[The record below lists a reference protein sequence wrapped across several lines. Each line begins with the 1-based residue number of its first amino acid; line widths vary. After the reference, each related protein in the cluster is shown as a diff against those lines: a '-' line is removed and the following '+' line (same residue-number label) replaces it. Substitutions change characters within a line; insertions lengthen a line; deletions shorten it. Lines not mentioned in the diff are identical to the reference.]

1 MKSRRL
7 DTLALVAGALLLWQA
22 LHWIVGPNVISAP
35 IATIARAIELLQTRS
50 FWDHAV
56 STATAFGVASVIAIL
71 AGIVL
76 GLWLGLR
83 RFAGDVADPILGTLY
98 SIPKI
103 TLYPLILLI
112 FGLGISAKIAF
123 GVIHG
128 IFPIAIFTM
137 NAVRNVAPVP
147 RTDAV
152 VELLERR
159 ESGGELDEAAHTI
172 VQRAVAEIVSRQVE
186 IGIDVVSDGETA
198 KMSYATYVKDR
209 LTGFSEEGPT
219 KAARPHLDVAPFPDF
234 QRKME
239 LLTGARR
246 FKRVSCV
253 GPVAVRD
260 RAALQRDL
268 VNMKLATARVQPID
282 AFLNAASPG
291 VVASFLPNQYYTSH
305 EAYVEAVANAMSEEY
320 RAIVTAGFVIQIDCP
335 DLAMSRHT
343 AFQDLTEA
351 EFLKRAQF
359 HVEALNHALAGIPS
373 DKVRIHVCWGNYEGP
388 HTHDIDLAKILKT
401 ILALNAQG
409 LSLEAANPRH
419 EHEWTIWRDIKLPA
433 DKVLLPGV
441 IDTSTNYVEHPDL
454 VAQRI
459 VRFAELVGRARV
471 IASTDCGFGT
481 SAGYGKIDPEIA
493 FLKLGALVAGAARA
507 SKHLW

>member
-1 MKSRRL
+1 M
-7 DTLALVAGALLLWQA
+7 
-22 LHWIVGPNVISAP
+22 
-35 IATIARAIELLQTRS
+35 QTS
-50 FWDHAV
+50 QD
-56 STATAFGVASVIAIL
+56 
-71 AGIVL
+71 
-76 GLWLGLR
+76 
-83 RFAGDVADPILGTLY
+83 
-98 SIPKI
+98 
-103 TLYPLILLI
+103 LILTTHVGSL
-112 FGLGISAKIAF
+112 
-123 GVIHG
+123 
-128 IFPIAIFTM
+128 
-137 NAVRNVAPVP
+137 P

-159 ESGGELDEAAHTI
+159 ESGGDLDEAALTI
-172 VQRAVAEIVSRQVE
+172 VQRSVADIVSRQVE
-186 IGIDVVSDGETA
+186 IGIDVVSDGETT

-260 RAALQRDL
+260 SAALQRDL

-359 HVEALNHALAGIPS
+359 HVEALNHALTGIPS

-454 VAQRI
+454 VARVSLPAPI
-459 VRFAELVGRARV
+459 AASVRRLATAKSIRRLPSSSWVRWWPALRAP
-471 IASTDCGFGT
+471 ASTCGDRQLLQSSRLASLAPSTNDRSLAHAT
-481 SAGYGKIDPEIA
+481 SGCTSSPAPEVPKPQSVPA
-493 FLKLGALVAGAARA
+493 MTRSRPTTFAKRTMRCATSSGC
-507 SKHLW
+507 STK